1 MMKETRIAVDAMGG
15 DGGPKVIMPSIKDFL
30 SDNNE
35 VNIDVYGD
43 QEKISRY
50 LGIFDKTVV
59 NERLKIIHT
68 SEEVLSED
76 SPSHALRHKKNSSMS
91 MAIQSVKD
99 KKAQACVSAGNTG
112 ALMAISRFILGTLD
126 GIDRPA
132 IESMLPSLSGHTH
145 VLDLGANIDCKSE
158 HLYQFA
164 VMGSVLSMVLD
175 EKVNPSV
182 GLLNVGEENIK
193 GNIQVKEAH
202 DLLQN
207 KKLNY
212 VGFVEG
218 DDIFCGNIDVIVCDG
233 FVGNIALKTSEGIAK
248 FISSKLKDEFK
259 KNMFTKMAGISS
271 MKVLNSF
278 KKVVDPRGYNGASLL
293 GLKGIIIKS
302 HGGAD
307 SFAFHNSLE
316 IALKELKKDVPS
328 CIDKK
333 LKEILG

>member
-1 MMKETRIAVDAMGG
+1 MKETRIAVDAMGG
-15 DGGPKVIMPSIKDFL
+15 DGGPEIIMPSVKDFL
-30 SDNNE
+30 SENRE
-35 VNIDVYGD
+35 VKVDVYGD
-43 QEKISRY
+43 EKILSKYLNLFDSGISR
-50 LGIFDKTVV
+50 
-59 NERLKIIHT
+59 NLKIIHT
-68 SEEVLSED
+68 DEKVLSED

-91 MAIQSVKD
+91 MAIKSVKD
-99 KKAQACVSAGNTG
+99 KNAQACVSAGNTG

-132 IESMLPSLSGHTH
+132 IESMLPSLNGHTH
-145 VLDLGANIDCKSE
+145 VLDLGANIDSKAE

-164 VMGSVLSMVLD
+164 VMGSALSSVLD
-175 EKVNPSV
+175 EKEYPSV
-182 GLLNVGEENIK
+182 GLLNVGEETIK
-193 GNIQVKEAH
+193 GSTQVKEAH
-202 DLLQN
+202 DLLLTS
-207 KKLNY
+207 KLNY

-233 FVGNIALKTSEGIAK
+233 FVGNIALKTSEGTAK

-259 KNMFTKMAGISS
+259 KNIFTKIAGILS

-278 KKVVDPRGYNGASLL
+278 KKVADPRKYNGASLL
-293 GLKGIIIKS
+293 GLKGIIVKS

-307 SFAFHNSLE
+307 SFAFNNSLK
-316 IALKELKKDVPS
+316 IALKEVNKDVPS

>member
-15 DGGPKVIMPSIKDFL
+15 DGGPEIIMPSVKDFL
-30 SDNNE
+30 SENRE
-35 VNIDVYGD
+35 VKIDVYGD
-43 QEKISRY
+43 EKILSKYLNLFDSDISR
-50 LGIFDKTVV
+50 
-59 NERLKIIHT
+59 NLKIIHT
-68 SEEVLSED
+68 DEKVLSED

-91 MAIQSVKD
+91 MAIKSVKD
-99 KKAQACVSAGNTG
+99 KNAQACVSAGNTG
-112 ALMAISRFILGTLD
+112 ALMAISRFVLGTLD

-132 IESMLPSLSGHTH
+132 IESMLPSLNGHTH
-145 VLDLGANIDCKSE
+145 VLDLGANIDSKAE

-164 VMGSVLSMVLD
+164 VMGSALSSVLD
-175 EKVNPSV
+175 EKENPSV
-182 GLLNVGEENIK
+182 GLLNVGEETIK
-193 GNIQVKEAH
+193 GNTQVKEAH
-202 DLLQN
+202 DLLLTS
-207 KKLNY
+207 KLNY

-233 FVGNIALKTSEGIAK
+233 FVGNIALKTSEGTAK

-259 KNMFTKMAGISS
+259 KNIFTKIAGILS

-278 KKVVDPRGYNGASLL
+278 KKVADPRKYNGASLL
-293 GLKGIIIKS
+293 GLKGIIVKS

-307 SFAFHNSLE
+307 SFAFNNSLK
-316 IALKELKKDVPS
+316 IALKEVNKDVPS

>member
-1 MMKETRIAVDAMGG
+1 MIKETRIAVDAMGG
-15 DGGPKVIMPSIKDFL
+15 DGGPKIIMPSIKDFIL
-30 SDNNE
+30 ENE
-35 VNIDVYGD
+35 DISVKIYGD
-43 QEKISRY
+43 ENILSSYLKIFNDDTISR
-50 LGIFDKTVV
+50 I
-59 NERLKIIHT
+59 EIIH
-68 SEEVLSED
+68 SDEKVLSTD
-76 SPSHALRHKKNSSMS
+76 SPSHALRHKKKSSMS

-99 KKAQACVSAGNTG
+99 GKTQACISAGNTG

-145 VLDLGANIDCKSE
+145 VLDLGANVDCKAE

-164 VMGSVLSMVLD
+164 VMGSVLSMILD
-175 EKVNPSV
+175 EKDNPKV
-182 GLLNVGEENIK
+182 GLLNVGEETIK
-193 GNIQVKEAH
+193 GNPQVKDAH
-202 DLLQN
+202 NLL
-207 KKLNY
+207 KSSKLNY

-248 FISSKLKDEFK
+248 FISSTLKDEFK
-259 KNMFTKMAGISS
+259 KNVFTKIAGISS
-271 MKVLNSF
+271 TKVLNSF
-278 KKVVDPRGYNGASLL
+278 KKVVDPRRYNGASLL

-307 SFAFHNSLE
+307 SFAFSNSLN
-316 IALKELKKDVPS
+316 IALKEVKKDEPT

-333 LKEILG
+333 LKDILS

>member
-15 DGGPKVIMPSIKDFL
+15 DGGPEIIMPSVKDFL
-30 SDNNE
+30 SENRE
-35 VNIDVYGD
+35 VKIDVYGD
-43 QEKISRY
+43 EKILSKYLNLFDSDLSR
-50 LGIFDKTVV
+50 
-59 NERLKIIHT
+59 NLKIIHT
-68 SEEVLSED
+68 DEKVLSED

-91 MAIQSVKD
+91 MAIKSVKD
-99 KKAQACVSAGNTG
+99 KNAQACVSAGNTG

-132 IESMLPSLSGHTH
+132 IESMLPSLNGHTH
-145 VLDLGANIDCKSE
+145 VLDLGANIDSKAE

-164 VMGSVLSMVLD
+164 VMGSALSSVLD
-175 EKVNPSV
+175 EKENPSV
-182 GLLNVGEENIK
+182 GLLNVGEETIK
-193 GNIQVKEAH
+193 GNTQVKEAH
-202 DLLQN
+202 DLLLTS
-207 KKLNY
+207 KLNY

-233 FVGNIALKTSEGIAK
+233 FVGNIALKTSEGTAK

-259 KNMFTKMAGISS
+259 KNIFTKIAGILS

-278 KKVVDPRGYNGASLL
+278 KKVADPRKYNGASLL
-293 GLKGIIIKS
+293 GLKGIIVKS

-307 SFAFHNSLE
+307 SFAFNNSLK
-316 IALKELKKDVPS
+316 IALKEVNKDVPS

>member
-15 DGGPKVIMPSIKDFL
+15 DGGPEVIMPSVKDFL
-30 SDNNE
+30 SENRE
-35 VNIDVYGD
+35 VKIDVYGD
-43 QEKISRY
+43 EKILSKY
-50 LGIFDKTVV
+50 LNIFDSDISK
-59 NERLKIIHT
+59 NLKIIHT
-68 SEEVLSED
+68 DEKVLSED

-91 MAIQSVKD
+91 MAIKSVKD

-112 ALMAISRFILGTLD
+112 ALMAISRFVLGTLD

-132 IESMLPSLSGHTH
+132 IESMLPSLNGHTH
-145 VLDLGANIDCKSE
+145 VLDLGANIDSKAE

-164 VMGSVLSMVLD
+164 VMGSALSSVLD

-182 GLLNVGEENIK
+182 GLLNVGEESIK
-193 GNIQVKEAH
+193 GNMQVKEAH
-202 DLLQN
+202 DLLLTS
-207 KKLNY
+207 KLNY

-218 DDIFCGNIDVIVCDG
+218 NDIFCGNIDVIVCDG
-233 FVGNIALKTSEGIAK
+233 FVGNIALKTSEGTAK

-259 KNMFTKMAGISS
+259 KNIFTKISGILS
-271 MKVLNSF
+271 MKVLHSF
-278 KKVVDPRGYNGASLL
+278 KKVADPRKYNGASLL
-293 GLKGIIIKS
+293 GLKGIIVKS

-307 SFAFHNSLE
+307 SFAFNNSLK
-316 IALKELKKDVPS
+316 IALKEVNKDVPS

>member
-1 MMKETRIAVDAMGG
+1 MIKETRIAVDAMGG
-15 DGGPKVIMPSIKDFL
+15 DGGPKIIMPSIKDFIL
-30 SDNNE
+30 ENE
-35 VNIDVYGD
+35 DISVKIYGD
-43 QEKISRY
+43 ENILSSYLKIFNGDTISR
-50 LGIFDKTVV
+50 I
-59 NERLKIIHT
+59 EIIH
-68 SEEVLSED
+68 SDEKVLSTD
-76 SPSHALRHKKNSSMS
+76 SPSHALRHKKKSSMS

-99 KKAQACVSAGNTG
+99 GKTQACISAGNTG

-145 VLDLGANIDCKSE
+145 VLDLGANVDCKAE

-164 VMGSVLSMVLD
+164 VMGSVLSMILD
-175 EKVNPSV
+175 EKDNPKV
-182 GLLNVGEENIK
+182 GLLNVGEETIK
-193 GNIQVKEAH
+193 GNPQVKDAH
-202 DLLQN
+202 NLL
-207 KKLNY
+207 KSSKLNY

-248 FISSKLKDEFK
+248 FISSTLKDEFK
-259 KNMFTKMAGISS
+259 KNVFTKIAGISS
-271 MKVLNSF
+271 TKVLNSF
-278 KKVVDPRGYNGASLL
+278 KKVVDPRRYNGASLL

-307 SFAFHNSLE
+307 SFAFSNSLN
-316 IALKELKKDVPS
+316 IALKEVKKDVPT

-333 LKEILG
+333 LKDILS